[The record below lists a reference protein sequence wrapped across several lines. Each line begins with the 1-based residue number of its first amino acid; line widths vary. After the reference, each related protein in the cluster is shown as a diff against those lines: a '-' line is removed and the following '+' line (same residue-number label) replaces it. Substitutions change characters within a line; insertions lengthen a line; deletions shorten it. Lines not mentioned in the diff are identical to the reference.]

1 MALLAG
7 AGTTNPQLESIAYYH
22 WIVMF
27 QLLEHG
33 LSWDAVQEMT
43 ENQIH
48 IALGVAAAMKQKEQ
62 EAMARQQASQMRF

>member
-7 AGTTNPQLESIAYYH
+7 AGTDIPQYESIAYYN

-27 QLLEHG
+27 QLLERG
-33 LSWDAVQEMT
+33 VAWDAVQAMT
-43 ENQIH
+43 EDQIH

-62 EAMARQQASQMRF
+62 EAVARQQASQMRM